1 MPTSLRDR
9 KPATTACC
17 EPLSRSAN
25 CCGSQIHAREGRRSA
40 DCRDAECGMWNVS
53 FRLCIAFQGTG
64 WGDATG
70 VPDKLENAASKHG
83 TKQKLITR
91 VCPEY
96 VVITSGKALQ
106 ASLHDRSP
114 VMEAASRR
122 TCKGI
127 ANSMSKEQ
135 TASQC
140 RNCLSLAG
148 VLLPPSQR
156 RFSRV
161 PADTA

>member
-1 MPTSLRDR
+1 
-9 KPATTACC
+9 
-17 EPLSRSAN
+17 
-25 CCGSQIHAREGRRSA
+25 
-40 DCRDAECGMWNVS
+40 
-53 FRLCIAFQGTG
+53 
-64 WGDATG
+64 
-70 VPDKLENAASKHG
+70 LENAASKHG

-96 VVITSGKALQ
+96 VVSTSGKALQ

-140 RNCLSLAG
+140 RNCLSLAR

-161 PADTA
+161 PADAAYATSKAAAAQTRIGKEGSIILIPSVYRTVNL

>member
-1 MPTSLRDR
+1 MTRAIPIHI
-9 KPATTACC
+9 PALFLKAGGNMDT
-17 EPLSRSAN
+17 
-25 CCGSQIHAREGRRSA
+25 
-40 DCRDAECGMWNVS
+40 
-53 FRLCIAFQGTG
+53 
-64 WGDATG
+64 
-70 VPDKLENAASKHG
+70 ASKHG

-96 VVITSGKALQ
+96 VVSTSGKALQ

-122 TCKGI
+122 TCQGI

-135 TASQC
+135 TISQC
-140 RNCLSLAG
+140 RNCLSPAG

-161 PADTA
+161 PADAA